1 MIGPLHD
8 ATGVLGGFG
17 YAALLALLAGRLST
31 PPPRGPVTWS
41 AAVLRAVAV
50 TGQRSMTCYLAQSVV
65 WTAIFTPFLLDL
77 AGPLGVASTALLAV
91 LTWLLTVVLA
101 VLVGVGGPG

>member
-41 AAVLRAVAV
+41 AAVLRAVAA
-50 TGQRSMTCYLAQSVV
+50 TGQRSMTCYLVV
-65 WTAIFTPFLLDL
+65 WTAVFTPFLLDL

-91 LTWLLTVVLA
+91 LRWLLTVVLA